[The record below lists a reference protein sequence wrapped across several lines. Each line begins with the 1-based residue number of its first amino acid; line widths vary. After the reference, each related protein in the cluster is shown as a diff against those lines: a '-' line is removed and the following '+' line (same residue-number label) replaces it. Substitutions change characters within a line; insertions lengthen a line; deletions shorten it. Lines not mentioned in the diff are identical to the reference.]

1 MAVIDQLKKSSLF
14 SDCSDATLKQIDKA
28 SRIVELAPGQNL
40 FYEGDKAESFY
51 IVKAG
56 TLVVKKSSLG
66 GGDEDLARIG
76 TGSHLGEMTLLN
88 SSLGVYDTRTAT
100 AEAAEAS
107 ILVEVPF
114 AVLEELIQADSKF
127 GMIFYRAIARNLS
140 ARIQKTADD
149 LTSLKSLHLKHV

>member
-1 MAVIDQLKKSSLF
+1 MPVIDQLKKSSLF
-14 SDCSDATLKQIDKA
+14 SDCSDAALKQIDKA
-28 SRIVELAPGQNL
+28 ARIVELAPGQNL
-40 FYEGDKAESFY
+40 FYEGDKAESFF

-56 TLVVKKSSLG
+56 TLVVKKSSV

-107 ILVEVPF
+107 VLVEVPF
-114 AVLEELIQADSKF
+114 AILEELIQADSKF
-127 GMIFYRAIARNLS
+127 GLIFYRAIARNLS

>member
-1 MAVIDQLKKSSLF
+1 MAVIEQLKKSSLF
-14 SDCSDATLKQIDKA
+14 SDCSDAALKQIDKA
-28 SRIVELAPGQNL
+28 ARVVELAPGQNL

-51 IVKAG
+51 IVKSG
-56 TLVVKKSSLG
+56 TLVVKKSSV

-114 AVLEELIQADSKF
+114 AILEELIQADSKF